1 LPDDPARKVQP
12 GPGALDDRG
21 GPPLFPDVDDWGYSE
36 AISIR
41 LLALGDDLVAAQA
54 EMRAAVLKA
63 DKAERLV
70 ELLNAAEAAK
80 AAEADEAA
88 EAVKAAKA
96 EIIEASMR
104 EAVARKVYDFAL
116 AAGAGATLA
125 LDAGDLAA
133 SGEFDPY
140 NLARSLAAGSPGRLG
155 SRSRLLSGRLR
166 PITLDSLE
174 LAFWL
179 AAGGLAEPPPP
190 ERLRLDPRLWS
201 LVLAARAAPPARAL
215 AAIELA
221 RGGSARR
228 IPEALERHLDS
239 LPGLARAEAEAVPGK
254 VLAFDGPIP
263 EAPASEVFQTL
274 LRVTGSFS
282 GRRRVIMG
290 LVHLAGLSF
299 GETARC
305 LAVDPLAIHNELRHG
320 YKRLAG
326 DIKAY
331 LTRLAVA
338 RGHGLTDFPGLD
350 RLRGR
355 RPALSPVPSR
365 GELPERPA
373 PPALEPPQG
382 ADSPSAVK
390 LESAEL
396 ARRLVILSPDGL
408 DTCLKPVFDL
418 AYWLS
423 AAGLAEPP
431 EAAIPPPGRGRPG
444 RPRLTPEG
452 PRSIPAPSSFVAP
465 PPSEAL
471 GFLTRALEGFSGRRR
486 LIIRLL
492 FREGLDTLEVGR
504 RLGMTTRHALS
515 ERSVALR
522 ALADQLR
529 DYLLDPAWTPGR
541 PAAGRPGLDPLGGD

>member
-1 LPDDPARKVQP
+1 VPEDPPRKVPP
-12 GPGALDDRG
+12 GPGALDDWG
-21 GPPLFPDVDDWGYSE
+21 GPPPYPDADDWGDSE
-36 AISIR
+36 AISVR
-41 LLALGDDLVAAQA
+41 LLDLGDALVAAQA
-54 EMRAAVLKA
+54 EMRSAVLKA

-70 ELLNAAEAAK
+70 ELLSAAEAAK
-80 AAEADEAA
+80 AAEAA

-104 EAVARKVYDFAL
+104 ESFAWKVYDFAL

-125 LDAGDLAA
+125 PHVDDLAEA
-133 SGEFDPY
+133 GEFDPY

-155 SRSRLLSGRLR
+155 SRRRLLSGRLR
-166 PITLDSLE
+166 PIALDSLE

-179 AAGGLAEPPPP
+179 AAAGIAEPPPP

-201 LVLAARAAPPARAL
+201 LVLAARAAPPARTL
-215 AAIELA
+215 AAVELA

-228 IPEALERHLDS
+228 IPEALERHLDT
-239 LPGLARAEAEAVPGK
+239 LPGLARAEAEAVPGGI
-254 VLAFDGPIP
+254 ADFDAPIP
-263 EAPASEVFQTL
+263 EAPATDVFQTL

-282 GRRRVIMG
+282 GWRRVIMG
-290 LVHLAGLSF
+290 LVHLGGLSLS
-299 GETARC
+299 ETARC
-305 LAVDPLAIHNELRHG
+305 LAVDPLTIHVELRHG

-326 DIKAY
+326 ELKAY

-350 RLRGR
+350 DFRGR
-355 RPALSPVPSR
+355 RPALSPVPSLA
-365 GELPERPA
+365 ELSDRPA
-373 PPALEPPQG
+373 PEALEPPQG
-382 ADSPSAVK
+382 AGALSDVK
-390 LESAEL
+390 LESSEL
-396 ARRLVILSPDGL
+396 ARRLAILSPDGL
-408 DTCLKPVFDL
+408 DTCLKPAFDL

-431 EAAIPPPGRGRPG
+431 EAGIPLPGRGRPG
-444 RPRLTPEG
+444 RPRLTPEE

-471 GFLTRALEGFSGRRR
+471 GFLTRALEGLSGRRR

-492 FREGLDTLEVGR
+492 FREGLDVLEIGR
-504 RLGMTTRHALS
+504 RLGMTTPRVLS

-522 ALADQLR
+522 SLADRLR
-529 DYLLDPAWTPGR
+529 DYLLDPAGTPG
-541 PAAGRPGLDPLGGD
+541 PHAAGRPGLDPLGGD